1 MDTKRL
7 VIVAVGGQG
16 NLLASSVLGE
26 ACLLAEVPMRM
37 SEIHGMAQR
46 GGVVESA
53 LIFGDAQS
61 PIISDGDADVLMG
74 FEPAETL
81 RALGKCNARS
91 VVITNLAPLM
101 PFTVNIGMG
110 VYPDLKKLQELIR
123 AKTARLIAFN
133 AATLAREAGN
143 VLSVNMV
150 LLGALTQTGVLPLT
164 AEHVKSAMRRKTKPA
179 FLDGN
184 LKAFEM
190 GVAAARNS
198 WCRSRLRTCLSK
210 TDIPCRP
217 ARHKRANRGEDE
229 DHGDQSTRRQKD
241 RPGVL
246 G

>member
-1 MDTKRL
+1 METKRI

-26 ACLLAEVPMRM
+26 AALLAGIPMRM

-53 LIFGDAQS
+53 LIFGDAAS
-61 PIISDGDADVLMG
+61 TLISDGEADVLVG

-133 AATLAREAGN
+133 AAELAKQAGN
-143 VLSVNMV
+143 VLAVNMV
-150 LLGALTQTGVLPLT
+150 LLGALIQTGVLPLS
-164 AEHVKSAMRRKTKPA
+164 AETVKAAMRRKTKAA
-179 FLDGN
+179 FLEAN
-184 LKAFEM
+184 VRAFDL
-190 GVAAARNS
+190 GFQAAQNS
-198 WCRSRLRTCLSK
+198 
-210 TDIPCRP
+210 
-217 ARHKRANRGEDE
+217 
-229 DHGDQSTRRQKD
+229 
-241 RPGVL
+241 
-246 G
+246 

>member
-1 MDTKRL
+1 M
-7 VIVAVGGQG
+7 VAVGGQG

-26 ACLLAEVPMRM
+26 AALLAGVPMRM

-81 RALGKCNARS
+81 RALGKCNSRS

-110 VYPDLKKLQELIR
+110 VYPDLKKLQEMIR

-133 AATLAREAGN
+133 ATTLAREAGN

-164 AEHVKSAMRRKTKPA
+164 AEHVTTAMRRKTKPA

-184 LKAFEM
+184 LKAFEL
-190 GVAAARNS
+190 GVEAAQNA
-198 WCRSRLRTCLSK
+198 
-210 TDIPCRP
+210 
-217 ARHKRANRGEDE
+217 
-229 DHGDQSTRRQKD
+229 
-241 RPGVL
+241 
-246 G
+246 